1 MKKIRR
7 RFCPDG
13 YIRGETL
20 TDEERDMYLAMP
32 VGITQT
38 NDLIRFVTE
47 NDDAKQ
53 MFEMTASEF
62 DWIYIEKK

>member
-1 MKKIRR
+1 MKKIRT

-13 YIRGETL
+13 YVRSTIL

-38 NDLIRFVTE
+38 NALIRFVTE
-47 NDDAKQ
+47 DDNEKQ
-53 MFEMTASEF
+53 IFEMTASEF
-62 DWIYIEKK
+62 DRIHIEK